1 MLKLH
6 RTKYTQMPTSK
17 TDKICV
23 RSEDFIKAAMLAV
36 ILHYS
41 LTRCYLPLGKTGEKV
56 LEISLYSFLQQPVD
70 RQFSQSKSLITCFDS
85 KRVTPNLTVC

>member
-1 MLKLH
+1 M
-6 RTKYTQMPTSK
+6 TTSK

-41 LTRCYLPLGKTGEKV
+41 LTRWYHWGKLDKRYLRSLCILSYNSLWIDNFLKV
-56 LEISLYSFLQQPVD
+56 KV
-70 RQFSQSKSLITCFDS
+70 
-85 KRVTPNLTVC
+85 